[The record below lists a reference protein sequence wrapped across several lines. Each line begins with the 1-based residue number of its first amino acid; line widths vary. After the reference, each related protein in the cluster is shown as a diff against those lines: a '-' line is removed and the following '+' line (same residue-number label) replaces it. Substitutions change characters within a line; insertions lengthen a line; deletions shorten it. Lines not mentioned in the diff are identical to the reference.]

1 MLQSDWGNACSAP
14 SHPKALCHM
23 ACAAALLCR
32 CTVSVWRG
40 LMYASDYTLQQAML
54 AAMGYLPE
62 ALPAGVAG
70 PGPGKR
76 KGAPLSTAAQVPH
89 CLAKPQVNW
98 AFGCLAAAWTAQL
111 GGSCCTSCLPK
122 AP

>member
-1 MLQSDWGNACSAP
+1 
-14 SHPKALCHM
+14 
-23 ACAAALLCR
+23 
-32 CTVSVWRG
+32 
-40 LMYASDYTLQQAML
+40 ML

-89 CLAKPQVNW
+89 CRSNDL
-98 AFGCLAAAWTAQL
+98 L
-111 GGSCCTSCLPK
+111 K
-122 AP
+122 ALK

>member
-1 MLQSDWGNACSAP
+1 MSYDIAHRHRRALQQYDNCTAP
-14 SHPKALCHM
+14 LWLGLTKAFDV
-23 ACAAALLCR
+23 A
-32 CTVSVWRG
+32 
-40 LMYASDYTLQQAML
+40 LQQAML

-89 CLAKPQVNW
+89 CRSNDL
-98 AFGCLAAAWTAQL
+98 L
-111 GGSCCTSCLPK
+111 K
-122 AP
+122 ALK